1 MEKVKTYWL
10 SYDLGVGGDY
20 KALYQW
26 LDNHDAKLCGDSV
39 AFFKYKYKA
48 GEEPDEKL
56 KNELL
61 RQIKLNGGNKLY
73 IIRLNNEGA
82 PMGSFIYGRR
92 SAAPWVGY
100 GSVDTEVVDG

>member
-26 LDNHDAKLCGDSV
+26 LDNQGAKLCGDSV
-39 AFFKYKYKA
+39 AFFKYKYDEA
-48 GEEPDEKL
+48 EDPDEKL
-56 KNELL
+56 KAELL
-61 RQIKLNGGNKLY
+61 SHVQLKGGNKLY
-73 IIRLNNEGA
+73 IIRINGKKE
-82 PMGSFIYGRR
+82 PIGSFIYGKR

-100 GSVDTEVVDG
+100 GSQNTEVDD